1 MVKFD
6 LPVIRVSG
14 DKPVKTD
21 EKVKCPKCG
30 STNIFKFEKEIYI
43 VNNND
48 FVRKPLYGC
57 KDCNAG
63 FTILSG
69 KDLKVKEGPPEVGYD
84 RVQSVLGNLSK
95 GCFNVLG
102 NVR

>member
-1 MVKFD
+1 MGNDSIK
-6 LPVIRVSG
+6 
-14 DKPVKTD
+14 
-21 EKVKCPKCG
+21 EQKVVCPKCG
-30 STNIFKFEKEIYI
+30 STDIFRFEKEIYI
-43 VNNND
+43 VNNGD

-63 FTILSG
+63 FSVLSG
-69 KDLKVKEGPPEVGYD
+69 RELRTKEGPPEVGID

-102 NVR
+102 QVK